1 MNGVPVYG
9 DAYKVNSCP
18 RADRQVGFFLTT
30 RTKSSISR
38 FAIPIHL
45 TIGYYN
51 QNADSFFSDTSTVD
65 MTALHDLFLS
75 SVAVGGVILDAGCGS
90 GRDSKAF
97 QNRGYRPVAFDASDE
112 LARLASQHAG
122 IDVSVRSFLDVRE
135 QSCYDGVWA
144 CASLLHVARS
154 DIPQTLQCLWASLKP
169 GGTFYLSF
177 KLGMADRVHD
187 GRHFTDANEG
197 QLREWFST
205 LSDVRGT
212 EYWVTT
218 DQRPGRTEQWIN
230 SLVFRSPTVEEKLV
244 TGGKA
249 PFLPHLCSAIN
260 QATDIDMAVAFVK
273 TSGLRLLLP
282 DLQSALQRDS
292 NQGRV
297 RARVRILTSD
307 YLDVTDTEAL
317 RHLMLLQELGA
328 QVKVYESAGSSFHLK
343 AYLFA
348 GFNSKL
354 GLTGTAFIG
363 SSNISRQALQHGL
376 EWNYRINYPGDNGF
390 LEARSRFD
398 ELFANVRSVPLTDAW
413 IDNYEARR
421 VTLPLAVEAGSLE
434 QDPPPKPTSVQ
445 TSALAALAETR
456 SEGYRSGLVVLATG
470 LGKTWLAAFDAA
482 QLGAKRI
489 LFVAHREEIL
499 NQAAETFLRI
509 RPNFRVGFYAGQSR
523 DVEVDVLCASVQT
536 LSRNEHLERFSP
548 YHFDYVVVDEFH
560 HASAATYRRLLAYF
574 TPRFLL
580 GLTATPER
588 SDQSDILSLCDDNLV
603 FTCSLFEGIRSK
615 LLAPFH
621 YYGIF
626 DSSVDYTEIPWRSN
640 RFDQHQLS
648 NKLATLAR
656 AKHALREWSLRK
668 QERTLA
674 FCVST
679 KHADFMEAQF
689 SKAGIACAAVY
700 AGSHMSR
707 GDALERL
714 RDGRLA
720 VIFSV
725 DFFNEGVDLPEIDTV
740 MMLRPTESKI
750 LFLQQ
755 LGRGLRKS
763 AGKDKLV
770 ILDFI
775 GNHKS
780 FLHKPLA
787 LFGKEARHLADF
799 ARKAQANQLLLPD
812 GCYVNYDLELIDF
825 LKSLDGDGIRNEY
838 AALRNS
844 LGRRPTLAEFY
855 RSGSSMQ
862 AMRSDFQSWFTLV
875 EAMDDLDPDEQEI
888 AAKHR
893 AFLREVETTNMTKSF
908 KMVLLEAFQ
917 ELDGWRNAPTTDEL
931 AQRSWRVLQRRR
943 TLLGDLPEAH
953 RTADDADKTWYR
965 YWMDNPIKAWTGA
978 NRSAGA
984 AVYFRVEAG
993 RFQPSFATALGL
1005 HEKFGLL
1012 VQELIDYR
1020 LAVYEWRQAS
1030 TAPADNVV
1038 PFRRT
1043 GNADS
1048 RIELP
1053 YFPNLKIAC
1062 GHFKTGTADAEEYRA
1077 LGPRHGHLD
1086 PERHFIARASGNSMN
1101 GGKHPINDGDY
1112 LLLEHITP
1120 SRAGAITGSVIA
1132 IERQDETG
1140 EGSQYLLRTVLKG
1153 QDGGYILRA
1162 SNAEYKDM
1170 DATDNMRTL
1179 ARLKAVLDPL
1189 DMALGRSF
1197 MREEI
1202 PELFGETYNVG
1213 NWNVG
1218 HVALPGR
1225 DAHVL
1230 LVTINKQGKAKDHRY
1245 LDHWIDE
1252 RTFHWQS
1259 QNSTKPESK
1268 RGQDIIWHQK
1278 RGIAIQLFVRETK
1291 LENGKGAPFV
1301 YYGAVRYK
1309 SHAGSGPMTVIFEV
1323 GE

>member
-1 MNGVPVYG
+1 
-9 DAYKVNSCP
+9 
-18 RADRQVGFFLTT
+18 
-30 RTKSSISR
+30 
-38 FAIPIHL
+38 
-45 TIGYYN
+45 
-51 QNADSFFSDTSTVD
+51 
-65 MTALHDLFLS
+65 
-75 SVAVGGVILDAGCGS
+75 
-90 GRDSKAF
+90 
-97 QNRGYRPVAFDASDE
+97 
-112 LARLASQHAG
+112 
-122 IDVSVRSFLDVRE
+122 
-135 QSCYDGVWA
+135 
-144 CASLLHVARS
+144 
-154 DIPQTLQCLWASLKP
+154 
-169 GGTFYLSF
+169 
-177 KLGMADRVHD
+177 VH
-187 GRHFTDANEG
+187 
-197 QLREWFST
+197 
-205 LSDVRGT
+205 GT

-230 SLVFRSPTVEEKLV
+230 ALIFRSPTTKEKLV
-244 TGGKA
+244 TGGVD

-260 QATDIDMAVAFVK
+260 QATDVDMAVAFVK
-273 TSGLRLLLP
+273 TTGLRLLLP
-282 DLQSALQRDS
+282 DLQSALQRD
-292 NQGRV
+292 NDQGRV
-297 RARVRILTSD
+297 PARVRILTSD
-307 YLDVTDTEAL
+307 YLDVTDAEAL
-317 RHLMLLQELGA
+317 RHMMLLQELGA
-328 QVKVYESAGSSFHLK
+328 QVKVYESAGSSFHMK

-348 GFNSKL
+348 SFDNKQ

-398 ELFANVRSVPLTDAW
+398 ELFANARSVTLTDDW

-445 TSALAALAETR
+445 VSALAALAETR

-499 NQAAETFLRI
+499 NQAAGTFLRI
-509 RPNFRVGFYAGQSR
+509 RPHFRVGLYAGQSR
-523 DVEVDVLCASVQT
+523 DTAVDVLCASVQT
-536 LSRNEHLERFSP
+536 LSRSEHLERFAP
-548 YHFDYVVVDEFH
+548 HHFDYVVVDEFH

-603 FTCSLFEGIRSK
+603 FTCSLFDGIRSK

-626 DSSVDYTEIPWRSN
+626 DSSVDYAEIPWRSN

-656 AKHALREWSLRK
+656 AKHALREWSPRK

-689 SKAGIACAAVY
+689 RKAGIACSAVY
-700 AGSHMSR
+700 AGSDMSR

-725 DFFNEGVDLPEIDTV
+725 DLFNEGVDLPEIDTV
-740 MMLRPTESKI
+740 LMLRPTESKI

-763 AGKDKLV
+763 EGKEKLV
-770 ILDFI
+770 VLDFI

-787 LFGKEARHLADF
+787 LFGNEARRLADF
-799 ARKAQANQLLLPD
+799 ARKAEANQLQLPD

-825 LKSLDGDGIRNEY
+825 LKSLDGNGIRNEY
-838 AALRNS
+838 AALRDS
-844 LGRRPTLAEFY
+844 LGRRPSLAEFY
-855 RSGSSMQ
+855 RSGASMQ
-862 AMRSDFQSWFTLV
+862 AVRNDYQSWFALV
-875 EAMDDLDPDEQEI
+875 EEMEDLDSDEQDI
-888 AAKHR
+888 VAKYR
-893 AFLREVETTNMTKSF
+893 AFLREVETTAMTKSF

-917 ELDGWRNAPTTDEL
+917 ELDGWGASPSTEQL
-931 AQRSWRVLQRRR
+931 AHRSWSLLQRHRP
-943 TLLGDLPEAH
+943 LLADLPEAH
-953 RTADDADKTWYR
+953 REMPDEADKIWHR
-965 YWMDNPIKAWTGA
+965 YWIDNPIKAWTGG
-978 NRSAGA
+978 NRIAGA
-984 AVYFRVEAG
+984 SYFRVEAG
-993 RFQPSFATALGL
+993 RFEPSFVAPAQ
-1005 HEKFGLL
+1005 HREKFSSL

-1020 LAVYEWRQAS
+1020 LAAYELRQAS
-1030 TAPADNVV
+1030 TATADNVV
-1038 PFRRT
+1038 PFRRSAS
-1043 GNADS
+1043 ADN
-1048 RIELP
+1048 RTELP
-1053 YFPNLKIAC
+1053 YFPNLRIAC

-1077 LGPRHGHLD
+1077 LGHRHGHLD

-1120 SRAGAITGSVIA
+1120 SRAGSITGSVIA

-1140 EGSQYLLRTVLKG
+1140 EGSQYLLRTVLKEPG
-1153 QDGGYILRA
+1153 GGYVLRA
-1162 SNAEYKDM
+1162 SNPDYTDM
-1170 DATDNMRTL
+1170 EATDDMRTL

-1189 DMALGRSF
+1189 EMAIGQSF
-1197 MREEI
+1197 RREDI
-1202 PELFGETYNVG
+1202 PGLFGETYNVG

-1218 HVALPGR
+1218 HVALP
-1225 DAHVL
+1225 DKNTHVL

-1259 QNSTKPESK
+1259 QNSTTPENK
-1268 RGQDIIWHQK
+1268 RGQDIISHEK
-1278 RGIAIQLFVRETK
+1278 RGITIQLFVRETK

-1301 YYGAVRYK
+1301 YHGTVRYK
-1309 SHAGSGPMTVIFEV
+1309 SHTGRGPMSVIFEV
-1323 GE
+1323 CE

>member
-1 MNGVPVYG
+1 MSLTISYYN
-9 DAYKVNSCP
+9 
-18 RADRQVGFFLTT
+18 RAAAGFFSNTV
-30 RTKSSISR
+30 S
-38 FAIPIHL
+38 
-45 TIGYYN
+45 
-51 QNADSFFSDTSTVD
+51 VD
-65 MTALHDLFLS
+65 MSALHELFLS
-75 SVAVGGVILDAGCGS
+75 KVALGGAILDAGCGS
-90 GRDSKAF
+90 GRDTKLF
-97 QNRGYRPVAFDASDE
+97 LKRGYRTVAFDASTE
-112 LARLASQHAG
+112 LARLASEHTG
-122 IDVSVRSFLDVRE
+122 INITVRTFLDVQE
-135 QSCYDGVWA
+135 QSCYDGIWT
-144 CASLLHVARS
+144 CASLLHVPR
-154 DIPQTLQCLWASLKP
+154 DDMPQTLQCLWDALKP

-177 KLGMADRVHD
+177 KLGTGERIHD
-187 GRHFTDANEG
+187 GRNFTDANED
-197 QLREWFST
+197 QLREWFSV
-205 LSDVRGT
+205 LPDVHGA
-212 EYWVTT
+212 EYWVTD

-230 SLVFRSPTVEEKLV
+230 ALVFRSPTAKEKLV
-244 TGGKA
+244 TGGED

-260 QATDIDMAVAFVK
+260 QATDVDMAVAFVK
-273 TSGLRLLLP
+273 TTGLRLLLP
-282 DLQSALQRDS
+282 DLLSALQRD
-292 NQGRV
+292 NDRGRV
-297 RARVRILTSD
+297 PARVRILTSD

-348 GFNSKL
+348 GFDNKQ

-398 ELFANVRSVPLTDAW
+398 ELFANVRSVLLTDAW
-413 IDNYEARR
+413 IDDYEARR

-482 QLGAKRI
+482 QIGAKRI

-523 DVEVDVLCASVQT
+523 DIEVDVLCASVQT

-548 YHFDYVVVDEFH
+548 HHFDYVVVDEFH

-603 FTCSLFEGIRSK
+603 FTCSLFDGIRSK

-626 DSSVDYTEIPWRSN
+626 DSSVDYAEIPWRSN
-640 RFDQHQLS
+640 RFDQQQLS

-679 KHADFMEAQF
+679 KHADFMEVQF
-689 SKAGIACAAVY
+689 RKAGIACAAVY
-700 AGSHMSR
+700 AGSDMSR

-714 RDGRLA
+714 RDGRLS

-725 DFFNEGVDLPEIDTV
+725 DLFNEGVDLPEIDTV

-755 LGRGLRKS
+755 LGRGLRKC
-763 AGKDKLV
+763 AGKNKLV

-780 FLHKPLA
+780 FLHKPQA

-799 ARKAQANQLLLPD
+799 ARKAQTNQLPLPD

-838 AALRNS
+838 AALRDS

-862 AMRSDFQSWFTLV
+862 AMRSDYQSWFALV

-888 AAKHR
+888 VAKHR
-893 AFLREVETTNMTKSF
+893 AFLREVETTNMNKSF

-917 ELDGWRNAPTTDEL
+917 ELDGWRDAPTTEEL

-953 RTADDADKTWYR
+953 RTMPDEAEKTWHR
-965 YWMDNPIKAWTGA
+965 YWMENPIKAWAGA
-978 NRSAGA
+978 NRSANA

-993 RFQPSFATALGL
+993 RFQASFAAALGH
-1005 HEKFGLL
+1005 HEKFVLL

-1020 LAVYEWRQAS
+1020 LAAYEWRQAS
-1030 TAPADNVV
+1030 TAAPDNVV

-1048 RIELP
+1048 RTELP

-1062 GHFKTGTADAEEYRA
+1062 GHFKTGTVDAEEYRA
-1077 LGPRHGHLD
+1077 LGPRHGHVD

-1132 IERQDETG
+1132 IERPDETG

-1153 QDGGYILRA
+1153 PDGGYILRA
-1162 SNAEYKDM
+1162 SNAEYGDM
-1170 DATDNMRTL
+1170 DATDDMRTL

-1213 NWNVG
+1213 SWNVG
-1218 HVALPGR
+1218 HVALPGK
-1225 DAHVL
+1225 DTHVL

-1268 RGQDIIWHQK
+1268 RGQDIIAHDK

-1301 YYGAVRYK
+1301 YHGAVRYR
-1309 SHAGSGPMTVIFEV
+1309 SHTGSGPMSVILEI
-1323 GE
+1323 EN

>member
-1 MNGVPVYG
+1 M
-9 DAYKVNSCP
+9 
-18 RADRQVGFFLTT
+18 
-30 RTKSSISR
+30 
-38 FAIPIHL
+38 HL